1 MDTSAAISFF
11 FSEYLITLWI
21 AAQEI
26 NNNPEILPHHHICL
40 QLAISPDISQLIST
54 TLEDIIHS
62 ETPAVIDVAPNRW
75 LGVLQGILMPHEVP
89 LVRHTTNEMD
99 FATTEELIKVFQERS
114 RRDSK
119 QQSED
124 VLQMLIN
131 QYLFS
136 VGPDTTIPIKALCG
150 LARELGWKH
159 IGIIIANS
167 DATQVDT
174 QEVYFGNIR

>member
-1 MDTSAAISFF
+1 M
-11 FSEYLITLWI
+11 
-21 AAQEI
+21 
-26 NNNPEILPHHHICL
+26 
-40 QLAISPDISQLIST
+40 
-54 TLEDIIHS
+54 
-62 ETPAVIDVAPNRW
+62 
-75 LGVLQGILMPHEVP
+75 P

-114 RRDSK
+114 RRDSN

-174 QEVYFGNIR
+174 QELYFGNIR